1 MLDPISDMLTR
12 IRNAQMAGHL
22 EVAVPFSK
30 LKMAIAGI
38 LEKENFVEM
47 ARKVETEKFDVIKIA
62 LRYNQVSN
70 TKKEAAITG
79 IQRVSKSGQRIY
91 VKKDVIRKVKNG
103 YGISIVSTS
112 KGLMTG
118 GAARKM
124 GLGGELICEVW

>member
-1 MLDPISDMLTR
+1 MFDPISDMLTR
-12 IRNAQMAGHL
+12 VRNAQMAGHK
-22 EVAVPFSK
+22 EVTVPFSK
-30 LKMAIAGI
+30 LKMVIAEI

-47 ARKVETEKFDVIKIA
+47 ARKEKIGKFEMIKIV
-62 LRYNQVSN
+62 LRYDQTSN
-70 TKKEAAITG
+70 IRKEPAISG
-79 IQRVSKSGQRIY
+79 MRRVSKAGQRIY
-91 VKKDVIRKVKNG
+91 VKKGEIRKVKNN

>member
-12 IRNAQMAGHL
+12 IRNAQMAGHK
-22 EVAVPFSK
+22 EVTVPFSK
-30 LKMAIAGI
+30 LKMVIAEI

-47 ARKVETEKFDVIKIA
+47 ARKEKTEKFDVIKIN
-62 LRYNQVSN
+62 LRYNQLSN
-70 TKKEAAITG
+70 IKKEAAISG
-79 IQRVSKSGQRIY
+79 IRRVSKSGQRIY

-118 GAARKM
+118 GAARKA